1 MSASTPRT
9 PTFALRRLGEFWRIL
24 GPDRPLYAAAI
35 GVQALAAA
43 CQYVVPLVPQAVID
57 GVFSPEGTRMV
68 VRHLDR
74 QRLLLRRALEGAD
87 VV

>member
-9 PTFALRRLGEFWRIL
+9 PIFALRRLGEFWRIL

-35 GVQALAAA
+35 GVQAVAAA

-57 GVFSPEGTRMV
+57 GVFSPEGTRA
-68 VRHLDR
+68 R
-74 QRLLLRRALEGAD
+74 
-87 VV
+87 